1 MLRNFSDYLFEML
14 SWCKLN
20 CLYLNYKFVKIHE
33 PIVNKKNESLKE
45 GNWMDDGFG
54 DFEIIH

>member
-14 SWCKLN
+14 SWCQLN
-20 CLYLNYKFVKIHE
+20 CLYLNYTLVNIHE
-33 PIVNKKNESLKE
+33 PIVNKKDKSIT
-45 GNWMDDGFG
+45 DDNFIDNGFG